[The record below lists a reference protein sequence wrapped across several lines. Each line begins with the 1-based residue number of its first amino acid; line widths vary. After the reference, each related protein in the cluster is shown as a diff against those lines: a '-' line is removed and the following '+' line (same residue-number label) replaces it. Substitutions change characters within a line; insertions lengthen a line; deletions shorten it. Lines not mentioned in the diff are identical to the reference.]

1 MSITRKNQAPVGI
14 TNTSGEPEIV
24 LELDGLVL
32 SMKPPAAAEP
42 ASAASDS
49 EAEAA
54 GDLGD
59 E

>member
-14 TNTSGEPEIV
+14 TNTTGEPEIV
-24 LELDGLVL
+24 LEIDGLVL
-32 SMKPPAAAEP
+32 SMKPPA
-42 ASAASDS
+42 SAADVRDDS

-54 GDLGD
+54 GDLDD

>member
-14 TNTSGEPEIV
+14 TNTTGEPEIV
-24 LELDGLVL
+24 LEIDGLVL
-32 SMKPPAAAEP
+32 SMKPPA
-42 ASAASDS
+42 SAADVRDDL

-54 GDLGD
+54 GDLDD

>member
-1 MSITRKNQAPVGI
+1 MSISRKNQAPVGI
-14 TNTSGEPEIV
+14 TNTTGEPEIV
-24 LELDGLVL
+24 LEIDGLVL
-32 SMKPPAAAEP
+32 SMKPPAKADVANN
-42 ASAASDS
+42 DS